1 MAVIDIK
8 MDPKPR
14 DLKIFAALWVVFF
27 VVLGKLAFFT
37 DAAIMK
43 VAIFT
48 SCCFVISILFNKDFP
63 KKLQL
68 WGLLI
73 PTLLWAIWGAERALG
88 HQATGWLGQTHSVW
102 KFSGTGAQ
110 WGVFAGVV
118 GIGVIG
124 TLLMLASSGV
134 AKAVYRVWMFAALPM
149 GWVISHIIMG
159 VMYFLIVTPIG
170 FLARTIKGNPMHPR
184 PDPAASTYWIPHR
197 QETDPKRY
205 FQQF

>member
-8 MDPKPR
+8 LDPKPR

-27 VVLGKLAFFT
+27 VVLGKIAFFT
-37 DAAIMK
+37 DAVILK
-43 VAIFT
+43 IAIFT
-48 SCCFVISILFNKDFP
+48 SACFLISILLNRDFP

-73 PTLLWAIWGAERALG
+73 PSGFWTIWFVERALAQG
-88 HQATGWLGQTHSVW
+88 AGWFSQTHTFW
-102 KFSGTGAQ
+102 KFSAIGAQ
-110 WGVFAGVV
+110 WGVFAAVV
-118 GIGVIG
+118 AIGVIG
-124 TLLMLASSGV
+124 SLLMLASAPV
-134 AKAVYRVWMFAALPM
+134 AKRVYRAWMFAALPI

-170 FLARTIKGNPMHPR
+170 VLVRNIKGDPMR
-184 PDPAASTYWIPHR
+184 RAIDPAAKTYWIPHR

>member
-8 MDPKPR
+8 LDPKPR

-27 VVLGKLAFFT
+27 VVLGKIAFFT
-37 DAAIMK
+37 DAVILK
-43 VAIFT
+43 IAIFT
-48 SCCFVISILFNKDFP
+48 SACFVISILLNRDFP

-73 PTLLWAIWGAERALG
+73 PSGLWTIWLTERFLAQGA
-88 HQATGWLGQTHSVW
+88 GWLSQTHAFL
-102 KFSGTGAQ
+102 KLSGTGAQ
-110 WGVFAGVV
+110 WAVFAGVV
-118 GIGVIG
+118 AVGVIG
-124 TLLMLASSGV
+124 SLLMLASGGV
-134 AKAVYRVWMFAALPM
+134 AKRVYRAWMFAALPI
-149 GWVISHIIMG
+149 GWVVSHLIMA

-170 FLARTIKGNPMHPR
+170 LLVRVFKG
-184 PDPAASTYWIPHR
+184 DPLRRAIDKNAGTYWIPHR